1 MAGDDDTEKEHEP
14 SQKRLDDA
22 RMRGEV
28 PQSPDLV
35 GAAAYAGF
43 VLACVTSGPQALQSV
58 GEVGGI
64 LLGQADRMAAL
75 LSEGAAAPIMGILL
89 RVGGAVAPF
98 FLMPA
103 VAAVVA
109 LIAMRA
115 VAIAPSK
122 LAPRL
127 SRISPIQNFGHKFG
141 REGLFEFAKSTAK
154 LLIISVVLGFFLMQ
168 RFAEILPTL
177 ELGAGLVMV
186 VLLRLTVAFLGI
198 VLVIAVALGGIDFL
212 WQHAQFI
219 RRNRMSRQE
228 VMDEF
233 RQSEGDPHM
242 KAQRQQRGQ
251 AIATN
256 RMLLDVPRADVVIV
270 NPTHYAVA
278 LRWNK
283 GAGSAPVCV
292 AKGVDEVAA
301 IIRSRAAQAGV
312 PIHSDPPSA
321 RALFGTVAIGE
332 EIRPEHYRAVAASI
346 RFADAMR
353 KKARARG

>member
-1 MAGDDDTEKEHEP
+1 MAEEDDGEKEHEP

-22 RMRGEV
+22 RARGEV

-35 GAAAYAGF
+35 GAAAYGGF
-43 VLACVTSGPQALQSV
+43 VLACVTSGPQALQAV

-75 LSEGAAAPIMGILL
+75 LSAGAAAPIMGILL

-98 FLMPA
+98 FLLPA

-115 VAIAPSK
+115 VAISPSK

-141 REGLFEFAKSTAK
+141 REGLFEFAKSTVK
-154 LLIISVVLGFFLMQ
+154 LVVIAVVLGVFLMQ

-198 VLVIAVALGGIDFL
+198 VLAIAVALGAIDFV
-212 WQHAQFI
+212 WQRAQFI

-233 RQSEGDPHM
+233 RQSEGDPHL
-242 KAQRQQRGQ
+242 KAQRRQRGQ

-283 GAGSAPVCV
+283 AAGSAPVCV

-301 IIRSRAAQAGV
+301 IIRGRAALAGV
-312 PIHSDPPSA
+312 PIHSDPPTA
-321 RALFGTVAIGE
+321 RALFGTVEIGE

-353 KKARARG
+353 KKARAR